1 MKNVLFIAPTT
12 YQLPLTENLKKKFI
26 TLSEVCNVSVLAFAN
41 SKTFLNETYGNFYL
55 NKKIKNRLINYF
67 RIIQI
72 SIFTTN
78 KIIKKENI
86 DIVCFQ
92 DPVSSFFSINDFLEF
107 VSVITI
113 LGTYAFKFLSIDG
126 ISNFSILF
134 LKVRRAEVKI
144 VVETHGDFIETLSLE
159 KNLVLP
165 RLYKKLFYIMA
176 KYSIGKSNII
186 RAVSSSTEQQ
196 VLDIDSSKSVVRFP
210 AWIDFKDFQN
220 IEPKPLSK
228 DKFNILFI
236 GSVTDR
242 KKPHMIIEA
251 IQRINDK
258 SYHLSIVGPAPN
270 EKYFKELKDLI
281 GKSDLQNQV
290 SLIGPVDRESV
301 KDYYSTSNLMILPS
315 ISEGLARV
323 IFESQVAMCPVLVT
337 DAPGMSDIVIDGQ
350 TGYVFESNN
359 LDSLS
364 LKIEYIKNNYDEA
377 SLVAKNAKGFI
388 LSNYSEDNFKFS
400 FKKLFDTV

>member
-72 SIFTTN
+72 SIFTTH

-92 DPVSSFFSINDFLEF
+92 DPVSSF
-107 VSVITI
+107 
-113 LGTYAFKFLSIDG
+113 
-126 ISNFSILF
+126 FSILF

-251 IQRINDK
+251 IQRSNYK

-281 GKSDLQNQV
+281 DKSDLQNQV

-301 KDYYSTSNLMILPS
+301 KDYYSSSNLMILPS

-364 LKIEYIKNNYDEA
+364 LKIEYIKNNYEEA

>member
-41 SKTFLNETYGNFYL
+41 SKTFFNETYGNFYL

-72 SIFTTN
+72 SIFTTH

-92 DPVSSFFSINDFLEF
+92 DPVSSFFSI
-107 VSVITI
+107 
-113 LGTYAFKFLSIDG
+113 
-126 ISNFSILF
+126 LF
-134 LKVRRAEVKI
+134 LKIRRAEVKI

-165 RLYKKLFYIMA
+165 SLYKKLFYIMA

-251 IQRINDK
+251 IQTINDK

-281 GKSDLQNQV
+281 DKSDLQNQV
-290 SLIGPVDRESV
+290 SLIGPVDRENV

-364 LKIEYIKNNYDEA
+364 LKIEYIKNNYEEA

>member
-72 SIFTTN
+72 SIFTTH

-92 DPVSSFFSINDFLEF
+92 DPVSSF
-107 VSVITI
+107 
-113 LGTYAFKFLSIDG
+113 
-126 ISNFSILF
+126 FSILF

-144 VVETHGDFIETLSLE
+144 VVETHGDFIETLSLD

-281 GKSDLQNQV
+281 DKSDLQNQV

-364 LKIEYIKNNYDEA
+364 LKIEYIKNNYEEA

>member
-72 SIFTTN
+72 SIFTTH

-92 DPVSSFFSINDFLEF
+92 DPVSSFFSI
-107 VSVITI
+107 
-113 LGTYAFKFLSIDG
+113 
-126 ISNFSILF
+126 LF

-144 VVETHGDFIETLSLE
+144 IVETHGDFIETLSLE

-186 RAVSSSTEQQ
+186 RAVSSSTEKQ

-258 SYHLSIVGPAPN
+258 SYNLSIVGPAPN

-281 GKSDLQNQV
+281 DKSDLQNQV

-364 LKIEYIKNNYDEA
+364 LKIEYIKNNYEEA

-400 FKKLFDTV
+400 FQKIFDTV

>member
-72 SIFTTN
+72 SIFTTH

-92 DPVSSFFSINDFLEF
+92 DPVSSFFSI
-107 VSVITI
+107 
-113 LGTYAFKFLSIDG
+113 
-126 ISNFSILF
+126 LF

-144 VVETHGDFIETLSLE
+144 IVETHGDFIETLSLE

-281 GKSDLQNQV
+281 DKSDLQNQV
-290 SLIGPVDRESV
+290 SLIGPVDRENV

-350 TGYVFESNN
+350 TGYVFKSNN

>member
-12 YQLPLTENLKKKFI
+12 YQLPLSENLKKKFI

-72 SIFTTN
+72 SIFTAH

-92 DPVSSFFSINDFLEF
+92 DPVSSF
-107 VSVITI
+107 
-113 LGTYAFKFLSIDG
+113 
-126 ISNFSILF
+126 FSILF

-165 RLYKKLFYIMA
+165 MLYKKLFYIMA

-220 IEPKPLSK
+220 IEPKPFSK
-228 DKFNILFI
+228 GKFNILFI

-258 SYHLSIVGPAPN
+258 SYHLSIIGPAPN

-281 GKSDLQNQV
+281 DKSDLQNQV

>member
-72 SIFTTN
+72 SIFTTH

-92 DPVSSFFSINDFLEF
+92 DPVSSFFSI
-107 VSVITI
+107 
-113 LGTYAFKFLSIDG
+113 
-126 ISNFSILF
+126 LF

-144 VVETHGDFIETLSLE
+144 IVETHGDFIETLSLE

-281 GKSDLQNQV
+281 DKSDLQNQV

>member
-41 SKTFLNETYGNFYL
+41 SKTFFNETYGNFYL

-72 SIFTTN
+72 SIFTTH

-92 DPVSSFFSINDFLEF
+92 DPVSSF
-107 VSVITI
+107 
-113 LGTYAFKFLSIDG
+113 
-126 ISNFSILF
+126 FSILF

-281 GKSDLQNQV
+281 DKSGLQNQV

-301 KDYYSTSNLMILPS
+301 KDYYSSSNLMILPS

>member
-55 NKKIKNRLINYF
+55 NKKIKNRLLNYF

-72 SIFTTN
+72 SIFTTH

-92 DPVSSFFSINDFLEF
+92 DPVSSF
-107 VSVITI
+107 
-113 LGTYAFKFLSIDG
+113 
-126 ISNFSILF
+126 FSILF

-165 RLYKKLFYIMA
+165 SLYKKLFYIMA

>member
-72 SIFTTN
+72 SIFTTH

-92 DPVSSFFSINDFLEF
+92 DPVSSF
-107 VSVITI
+107 
-113 LGTYAFKFLSIDG
+113 
-126 ISNFSILF
+126 FSILF

-165 RLYKKLFYIMA
+165 SLYKKLFYIMA

-258 SYHLSIVGPAPN
+258 SYNLSIVGPAPN

-281 GKSDLQNQV
+281 DKSDLQNQV

-364 LKIEYIKNNYDEA
+364 LKIEYVKNNYDEA

>member
-72 SIFTTN
+72 SIFTTH

-92 DPVSSFFSINDFLEF
+92 DPVSSFFSI
-107 VSVITI
+107 
-113 LGTYAFKFLSIDG
+113 
-126 ISNFSILF
+126 LF

-144 VVETHGDFIETLSLE
+144 IVETHGDFIETLSLE

-186 RAVSSSTEQQ
+186 RAVSSSTEKQ

-258 SYHLSIVGPAPN
+258 SYNLSIVGPAPN

-281 GKSDLQNQV
+281 DKSDLQNQV

-301 KDYYSTSNLMILPS
+301 KDYYSSSNLMILPS

-364 LKIEYIKNNYDEA
+364 LKIEYIKNNYEEA

>member
-72 SIFTTN
+72 SIFTTH

-92 DPVSSFFSINDFLEF
+92 DPVSSFFSI
-107 VSVITI
+107 
-113 LGTYAFKFLSIDG
+113 
-126 ISNFSILF
+126 LF

-144 VVETHGDFIETLSLE
+144 IVETHGDFIETLSLE

-281 GKSDLQNQV
+281 DKSDLQNQV

-350 TGYVFESNN
+350 TGYVFKSNN

-364 LKIEYIKNNYDEA
+364 LKIEYIKNNYEEA

>member
-41 SKTFLNETYGNFYL
+41 SKTFFNETYGNFYL

-72 SIFTTN
+72 SIFTTH

-92 DPVSSFFSINDFLEF
+92 DPVSSF
-107 VSVITI
+107 
-113 LGTYAFKFLSIDG
+113 
-126 ISNFSILF
+126 FSILF

-186 RAVSSSTEQQ
+186 RAVSSSTEKQ

-281 GKSDLQNQV
+281 DKSDLQNQV

-301 KDYYSTSNLMILPS
+301 KDYYSSSNLMILPS

-359 LDSLS
+359 LDSLVS
-364 LKIEYIKNNYDEA
+364 KIEYIKSNHEEA
-377 SLVAKNAKGFI
+377 SFVAKNAKGFI

>member
-41 SKTFLNETYGNFYL
+41 SKTFFNETYGNFYL

-72 SIFTTN
+72 SIFTTH

-92 DPVSSFFSINDFLEF
+92 DPVSSF
-107 VSVITI
+107 
-113 LGTYAFKFLSIDG
+113 
-126 ISNFSILF
+126 FSILF

-258 SYHLSIVGPAPN
+258 SYNLSIVGPAPN

-281 GKSDLQNQV
+281 DKLGLQNQV

-301 KDYYSTSNLMILPS
+301 KDYYSSSNLMILPS

-364 LKIEYIKNNYDEA
+364 LKIEYINNNYDEA

>member
-72 SIFTTN
+72 SIFTTH

-92 DPVSSFFSINDFLEF
+92 DPVSSF
-107 VSVITI
+107 
-113 LGTYAFKFLSIDG
+113 
-126 ISNFSILF
+126 FSILF

-281 GKSDLQNQV
+281 AKSDLQNQV

>member
-72 SIFTTN
+72 SIFTTH

-92 DPVSSFFSINDFLEF
+92 DPVSSF
-107 VSVITI
+107 
-113 LGTYAFKFLSIDG
+113 
-126 ISNFSILF
+126 FSILF

-242 KKPHMIIEA
+242 KKPHMIIDA
-251 IQRINDK
+251 IQGINDK

-281 GKSDLQNQV
+281 DKSDLQNQV

>member
-72 SIFTTN
+72 SIFTTH

-92 DPVSSFFSINDFLEF
+92 DPVSSF
-107 VSVITI
+107 
-113 LGTYAFKFLSIDG
+113 
-126 ISNFSILF
+126 FSILF

>member
-41 SKTFLNETYGNFYL
+41 SKTFLKETYGNFYL
-55 NKKIKNRLINYF
+55 NKKIENRLLNYF

-72 SIFTTN
+72 SIFTIY

-92 DPVSSFFSINDFLEF
+92 DPVSSFFSI
-107 VSVITI
+107 
-113 LGTYAFKFLSIDG
+113 
-126 ISNFSILF
+126 LF
-134 LKVRRAEVKI
+134 LKARRSEVKI
-144 VVETHGDFIETLSLE
+144 IVETHGDFIETLSLE

-165 RLYKKLFYIMA
+165 RLYKKLFYMMA
-176 KYSIGKSNII
+176 KYCIGKSNII

-242 KKPHMIIEA
+242 KKPHMIIDA
-251 IQRINDK
+251 IQGINDK

-364 LKIEYIKNNYDEA
+364 LKIKYIKNNYDEA

>member
-41 SKTFLNETYGNFYL
+41 NKTVLNETYGNFYL
-55 NKKIKNRLINYF
+55 NKKISNRFINYF

-72 SIFTTN
+72 SIFTTY
-78 KIIKKENI
+78 KIVKKEKI

-92 DPVSSFFSINDFLEF
+92 DPVSSFFSI
-107 VSVITI
+107 
-113 LGTYAFKFLSIDG
+113 
-126 ISNFSILF
+126 LF
-134 LKVRRAEVKI
+134 LKARGADVKI
-144 VVETHGDFIETLSLE
+144 IVETHGDFIETLSLE
-159 KNLVLP
+159 KNLLLP

-186 RAVSSSTEQQ
+186 RAVSSSTEKQ
-196 VLDIDSSKSVVRFP
+196 VLDIDSSKSIVRFP
-210 AWIDFKDFQN
+210 AWVDFKDFKN
-220 IEPKPLSK
+220 VEPGSFSK

-251 IQRINDK
+251 IQIINDE
-258 SYHLSIVGPAPN
+258 SYHLSIVGPTPN
-270 EKYFKELKDLI
+270 DKYFLELKDVI
-281 GKSDLQNQV
+281 DKSGLQNQV
-290 SLIGPVDRESV
+290 SFTGAVDRESV
-301 KDYYSTSNLMILPS
+301 KEYYSTSNLMILPS

-323 IFESQVAMCPVLVT
+323 IFESQVASCPVLVT
-337 DAPGMSDIVIDGQ
+337 DAPGMGDIVIDGQ

-359 LDSLS
+359 TDSLIA
-364 LKIEYIKNNYDEA
+364 KIVYIKNNYEEA
-377 SLVAKNAKGFI
+377 SLVAKNAKEFI
-388 LSNYSEDNFKFS
+388 LSNFSEDNFKFS

>member
-72 SIFTTN
+72 SIFTTH

-92 DPVSSFFSINDFLEF
+92 DPVSSFFSI
-107 VSVITI
+107 
-113 LGTYAFKFLSIDG
+113 
-126 ISNFSILF
+126 LF

-144 VVETHGDFIETLSLE
+144 IVETHGDFIETLSLE

-281 GKSDLQNQV
+281 DKLGLQNQV
-290 SLIGPVDRESV
+290 SLIGPVGRESV
-301 KDYYSTSNLMILPS
+301 KDYYSSSNLMILPS

-364 LKIEYIKNNYDEA
+364 LKIEYINNNYDEA

>member
-41 SKTFLNETYGNFYL
+41 NKTFLNETYGNFYL
-55 NKKIKNRLINYF
+55 NKKIKNRLLNYF

-72 SIFTTN
+72 SIFTTY

-92 DPVSSFFSINDFLEF
+92 DPVSSF
-107 VSVITI
+107 
-113 LGTYAFKFLSIDG
+113 
-126 ISNFSILF
+126 FSILF

-220 IEPKPLSK
+220 IEPKPPSK

-258 SYHLSIVGPAPN
+258 SYNLSIVGPAPN
-270 EKYFKELKDLI
+270 EKYFKEVKDLI
-281 GKSDLQNQV
+281 DKSDLQNQV

-301 KDYYSTSNLMILPS
+301 KDYYSSSNLMILPS

-364 LKIEYIKNNYDEA
+364 LKIEYINNNYDEA

>member
-72 SIFTTN
+72 SIFTTH

-92 DPVSSFFSINDFLEF
+92 DPVSSF
-107 VSVITI
+107 
-113 LGTYAFKFLSIDG
+113 
-126 ISNFSILF
+126 FSILF

-281 GKSDLQNQV
+281 DKSDLQNQV

-364 LKIEYIKNNYDEA
+364 LKIEYVKNNYDEA

>member
-1 MKNVLFIAPTT
+1 MKNVLFISPTT

-41 SKTFLNETYGNFYL
+41 SKTFFNETYGNFYL

-72 SIFTTN
+72 SIFTTY

-92 DPVSSFFSINDFLEF
+92 DPVSSF
-107 VSVITI
+107 
-113 LGTYAFKFLSIDG
+113 
-126 ISNFSILF
+126 FSILF

-220 IEPKPLSK
+220 IEPKPFSK

-251 IQRINDK
+251 IQRIDDK

-281 GKSDLQNQV
+281 DKSDLQNQV

>member
-55 NKKIKNRLINYF
+55 NKKIKNRFLNYF

-72 SIFTTN
+72 SIFTTY

-92 DPVSSFFSINDFLEF
+92 DPVSSFFSI
-107 VSVITI
+107 
-113 LGTYAFKFLSIDG
+113 
-126 ISNFSILF
+126 LF

-144 VVETHGDFIETLSLE
+144 IVETHGDFIETLSLE

-165 RLYKKLFYIMA
+165 MLYKKLFYKMA

-251 IQRINDK
+251 IHRINDK

-270 EKYFKELKDLI
+270 EKYFKELKHLI
-281 GKSDLQNQV
+281 DKSDLQNQV

-364 LKIEYIKNNYDEA
+364 LKIEYVKNNYDEA

>member
-72 SIFTTN
+72 SIFTTH

-92 DPVSSFFSINDFLEF
+92 DPVSSF
-107 VSVITI
+107 
-113 LGTYAFKFLSIDG
+113 
-126 ISNFSILF
+126 FSILF

-165 RLYKKLFYIMA
+165 MLYKKLFYIMA

-270 EKYFKELKDLI
+270 EKYFKDLKDLI
-281 GKSDLQNQV
+281 DKSDLQNQV

-364 LKIEYIKNNYDEA
+364 LKIEYINNNYDEA

>member
-55 NKKIKNRLINYF
+55 NKKIRNRLINYF

-72 SIFTTN
+72 SIFTTH

-92 DPVSSFFSINDFLEF
+92 DPVSSFFSI
-107 VSVITI
+107 
-113 LGTYAFKFLSIDG
+113 
-126 ISNFSILF
+126 LF
-134 LKVRRAEVKI
+134 LKTRRSEVKI
-144 VVETHGDFIETLSLE
+144 IVETHGDFIETLSLE

-251 IQRINDK
+251 IQRIDDK

-301 KDYYSTSNLMILPS
+301 KHYYSTSNLMILPS

>member
-72 SIFTTN
+72 SIFTTH

-92 DPVSSFFSINDFLEF
+92 DPVSSF
-107 VSVITI
+107 
-113 LGTYAFKFLSIDG
+113 
-126 ISNFSILF
+126 FSILF

-165 RLYKKLFYIMA
+165 SLYKKLFYIMA

-220 IEPKPLSK
+220 IEPKPPSK

-281 GKSDLQNQV
+281 DKSDLQNQV

-323 IFESQVAMCPVLVT
+323 IFESQVAMSPVLLT

-364 LKIEYIKNNYDEA
+364 LKIEYIKNNYEEA

>member
-72 SIFTTN
+72 SIFTTH

-92 DPVSSFFSINDFLEF
+92 DPVSSF
-107 VSVITI
+107 
-113 LGTYAFKFLSIDG
+113 
-126 ISNFSILF
+126 FSILF

-165 RLYKKLFYIMA
+165 RLYKKLFYVMA

-196 VLDIDSSKSVVRFP
+196 VLDINSSKSVVRFP

-251 IQRINDK
+251 IERSNDK
-258 SYHLSIVGPAPN
+258 SYNLSIVGPAPN

-281 GKSDLQNQV
+281 DKSDLQNQV

-364 LKIEYIKNNYDEA
+364 LKIEYIKNNYEEA

>member
-41 SKTFLNETYGNFYL
+41 SKTFLNEMYGNFYL

-72 SIFTTN
+72 SIFTTH

-92 DPVSSFFSINDFLEF
+92 DPVSSF
-107 VSVITI
+107 
-113 LGTYAFKFLSIDG
+113 
-126 ISNFSILF
+126 FSILF

-165 RLYKKLFYIMA
+165 SLYKKLFYIMA

-281 GKSDLQNQV
+281 DKSDLQNQV

>member
-41 SKTFLNETYGNFYL
+41 SKTFFNDTYGNFYL

-72 SIFTTN
+72 SIFTTH

-92 DPVSSFFSINDFLEF
+92 DPVSSFFSI
-107 VSVITI
+107 
-113 LGTYAFKFLSIDG
+113 
-126 ISNFSILF
+126 LF

-144 VVETHGDFIETLSLE
+144 IVETHGDFIETLSLE

-281 GKSDLQNQV
+281 DKSDLQNQV

-364 LKIEYIKNNYDEA
+364 LKIEYIKNNYEEA

>member
-55 NKKIKNRLINYF
+55 NKKIKNRLLNYF

-72 SIFTTN
+72 SIFTTH

-92 DPVSSFFSINDFLEF
+92 DPVSSF
-107 VSVITI
+107 
-113 LGTYAFKFLSIDG
+113 
-126 ISNFSILF
+126 FSILF

-281 GKSDLQNQV
+281 DKSDLQNQV

-350 TGYVFESNN
+350 TGYVFKSNN

>member
-72 SIFTTN
+72 SIFTTH

-92 DPVSSFFSINDFLEF
+92 DPVSSF
-107 VSVITI
+107 
-113 LGTYAFKFLSIDG
+113 
-126 ISNFSILF
+126 FSILF

-281 GKSDLQNQV
+281 NKSDLQHQV

-301 KDYYSTSNLMILPS
+301 KDYYSSSNLMILPS

-364 LKIEYIKNNYDEA
+364 LKIEYIKNNYEEA

>member
-26 TLSEVCNVSVLAFAN
+26 TLSEICNVSVLAFAN

-72 SIFTTN
+72 SIFTTH

-86 DIVCFQ
+86 DFVCFQ
-92 DPVSSFFSINDFLEF
+92 DPVSSF
-107 VSVITI
+107 
-113 LGTYAFKFLSIDG
+113 
-126 ISNFSILF
+126 FSILF

-144 VVETHGDFIETLSLE
+144 IVETHGDFIETLSLE

-281 GKSDLQNQV
+281 DKSDLQNQV

-364 LKIEYIKNNYDEA
+364 LKIEYIKNNYEEA

>member
-72 SIFTTN
+72 SIFTTH

-92 DPVSSFFSINDFLEF
+92 DPVSSFFSI
-107 VSVITI
+107 
-113 LGTYAFKFLSIDG
+113 
-126 ISNFSILF
+126 LF

-144 VVETHGDFIETLSLE
+144 IVETHGDFIETLSLE

-165 RLYKKLFYIMA
+165 SLYKKLFYIMA

-258 SYHLSIVGPAPN
+258 SYNLSIVGPAPN

-281 GKSDLQNQV
+281 DKSDLQNQV

>member
-41 SKTFLNETYGNFYL
+41 SKTFFNETYGNFYL

-72 SIFTTN
+72 SIFTTH

-92 DPVSSFFSINDFLEF
+92 DPVSSF
-107 VSVITI
+107 
-113 LGTYAFKFLSIDG
+113 
-126 ISNFSILF
+126 FSILF

-281 GKSDLQNQV
+281 DKSGLQNQV

-301 KDYYSTSNLMILPS
+301 KDYYSSSNLMILPS

-364 LKIEYIKNNYDEA
+364 LKIEYINNNYDEA

>member
-72 SIFTTN
+72 SIFTTH

-92 DPVSSFFSINDFLEF
+92 DPVSSF
-107 VSVITI
+107 
-113 LGTYAFKFLSIDG
+113 
-126 ISNFSILF
+126 FSILF

-165 RLYKKLFYIMA
+165 MLYKKLFYIMA

-258 SYHLSIVGPAPN
+258 SYNLSIVGPAPN

-281 GKSDLQNQV
+281 DKSDLQNQV

-301 KDYYSTSNLMILPS
+301 KDYYSSSNLMILPS

-364 LKIEYIKNNYDEA
+364 LKIEYINNNYDEA

>member
-72 SIFTTN
+72 SIFTTH

-92 DPVSSFFSINDFLEF
+92 DPVSSFFSI
-107 VSVITI
+107 
-113 LGTYAFKFLSIDG
+113 
-126 ISNFSILF
+126 LF

-144 VVETHGDFIETLSLE
+144 IVETHGDFIETLSLE

-258 SYHLSIVGPAPN
+258 SYNLSIVGPAPN

-281 GKSDLQNQV
+281 DKSDLQNQV
-290 SLIGPVDRESV
+290 SLIGPVDRENV

-337 DAPGMSDIVIDGQ
+337 DAPGMSDIVINSQ

-364 LKIEYIKNNYDEA
+364 LKIEYINNNYDEA

-388 LSNYSEDNFKFS
+388 LSHYSEDNFKFS